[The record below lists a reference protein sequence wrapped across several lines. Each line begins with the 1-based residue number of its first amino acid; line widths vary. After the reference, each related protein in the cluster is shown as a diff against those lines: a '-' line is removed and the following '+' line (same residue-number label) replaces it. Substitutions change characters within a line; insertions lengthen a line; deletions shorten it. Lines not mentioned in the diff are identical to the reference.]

1 MIALGIMKRAKE
13 LGINIPEEMSIV
25 GYDNLILNDL
35 LEVPLTSVEQDV
47 TVLGK
52 KQLLLYYQ
60 R

>member
-1 MIALGIMKRAKE
+1 
-13 LGINIPEEMSIV
+13 MSIV